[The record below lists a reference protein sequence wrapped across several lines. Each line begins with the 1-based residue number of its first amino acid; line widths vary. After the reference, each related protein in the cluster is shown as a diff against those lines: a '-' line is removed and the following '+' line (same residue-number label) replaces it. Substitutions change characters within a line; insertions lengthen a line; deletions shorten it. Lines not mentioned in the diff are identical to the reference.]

1 MGYKKEFENQLS
13 ERAEMKIFKTVAAVL
28 VSFPLVL
35 QPVLAAEQVR
45 VGTAQKIAKLVEGH
59 FGTTDRKVVLRDPV
73 YRDETITT
81 GTESAVE
88 FRFIDETTLT
98 LGPDSD
104 VIIDELVFDPSAA
117 GNSMVVSMVQGAF
130 KFVSGKMSSGS
141 YLVKTPVITI
151 AIRGT
156 AFMVYVAANGASTVS
171 VLEGAV
177 TVTNLAGVTQAV
189 NPGLS
194 STTSPPP
201 AGGTPPAP
209 SPPGPPPLAAQAAFQ
224 QMESVVATA
233 QSSTGTAG
241 GTAASATGGVTAGAI
256 AAGVAIAA
264 AVAVAVSAIT
274 SDDDSTTSTFTSTN
288 TIQAAD
294 PCPSATCGSAT
305 PD

>member
-1 MGYKKEFENQLS
+1 
-13 ERAEMKIFKTVAAVL
+13 MKIFKTFVAVAVC
-28 VSFPLVL
+28 FPLVV
-35 QPVLAAEQVR
+35 QPVLAASQVR

-104 VIIDELVFDPSAA
+104 VLIDELVFDP
-117 GNSMVVSMVQGAF
+117 NSTNNNMVVSMVQGTF

-141 YLVKTPVITI
+141 YLVKTPVLTI

-156 AFMVYVAANGASTVS
+156 AFMVYVAANGATTVS

-177 TVTNLAGVTQAV
+177 TVTNLVGVTQAV
-189 NPGLS
+189 NPGFS

-209 SPPGPPPLAAQAAFQ
+209 SPPGSPPPDAQAAFQ
-224 QMESVVATA
+224 NMDNVVSTA

-241 GTAASATGGVTAGAI
+241 GTASAASGGLTAGAI
-256 AAGVAIAA
+256 ATAVAIAA
-264 AVAVAVSAIT
+264 AAALAISAIT
-274 SDDDSTTSTFTSTN
+274 SDDDSTTA
-288 TIQAAD
+288 TITGTQTVD
-294 PCPSATCGSAT
+294 PCPSSTCGTDSGGN
-305 PD
+305 